1 LGTNGVD
8 RLFLFG
14 DVDFTGVSS
23 IANIEGVAFD
33 AANTATFNASQFG
46 VGFLSTAFDVT
57 GAVGTIQTI
66 VVQNASNFS
75 ALNWSLSNWEAFNI
89 PLLDTLSIIGTNGGD
104 TLTGS
109 NAHDVI
115 SGGLGA
121 DILRGGG
128 GIDTLDGGEGSD
140 IYDYGVSEVPVGET
154 LDDTGTA
161 SKDAI
166 RLLGNVDFS
175 PITTLTGIE
184 AFVFTGDQDLTI
196 NSFPIFGVNFEL
208 TGSNGTAQSF
218 TVNNANDFSV
228 AGWTF
233 KNWENSDAIILN
245 GGGFGG
251 IMIGSS
257 KRDVINALGGE
268 DTLTGGLGKDTLS
281 GGTEADIFDFNKVSE
296 TAKGANRDIITDF
309 SGVNDIGSDLDL
321 IDLST
326 IDAKTTIKHNQAFK
340 FIGAHK
346 FHHKAGELHV
356 LDKGSFF
363 LVEGDRN
370 GDGKAD
376 FQIEVNHDAALAK
389 ADFIL

>member
-1 LGTNGVD
+1 MGILQYP
-8 RLFLFG
+8 
-14 DVDFTGVSS
+14 
-23 IANIEGVAFD
+23 
-33 AANTATFNASQFG
+33 NARH
-46 VGFLSTAFDVT
+46 
-57 GAVGTIQTI
+57 
-66 VVQNASNFS
+66 
-75 ALNWSLSNWEAFNI
+75 
-89 PLLDTLSIIGTNGGD
+89 LSIIGTNGGD

-115 SGGLGA
+115 SGGNG
-121 DILRGGG
+121 D
-128 GIDTLDGGEGSD
+128 EGSD
-140 IYDYGVSEVPVGET
+140 IYDYGASEVISGET
-154 LDDTGTA
+154 ITDTGT
-161 SKDAI
+161 SGKDTI
-166 RLLGNVDFS
+166 RLLGDVSFL
-175 PITTLTGIE
+175 PVTTLTGIE
-184 AFVFTGDQDLTI
+184 AFMFTGDQDFQI
-196 NSFPIFGVNFEL
+196 NSFPIFGVDFEL

-218 TVNNANDFSV
+218 TVSNANDFSV
-228 AGWTF
+228 AGWIL
-233 KNWENSDAIILN
+233 KNWENSDTIILI

-257 KRDVINALGGE
+257 KRDVINAFGGE

-281 GGTEADIFDFNKVSE
+281 GGTEADIFDFNKTSE

-309 SGVNDIGSDLDL
+309 SGVNALAPDLDL

-326 IDAKTTIKHNQAFK
+326 IDAKTTIKHDQAFK

-346 FHHKAGELHV
+346 FHHKAGELHA
-356 LDKGSFF
+356 LNKGSFF